1 MGPVGP
7 VRQGSSVAA
16 GPCGACSLAD
26 TTARAVPEIRR
37 LCVYCGSSAGAR
49 PAYAEAAHALGTLLA
64 AEGVGLVT
72 GGGRVGL
79 MGVVADAVLAGGGEA
94 VGVIPQALADREVG
108 HAGLTELHVVAT
120 MHERKALMAHL
131 ADAFVA
137 LPGGLGTLEEIA
149 EMLTWSQLG
158 LHPKPC
164 GLLDVAGYYAPLVR
178 FFDHATAERFVRPE
192 HRALLVVDESP
203 ERMLARLQAH
213 VPPHAG

>member
-1 MGPVGP
+1 LLALPADAPVP
-7 VRQGSSVAA
+7 D
-16 GPCGACSLAD
+16 L
-26 TTARAVPEIRR
+26 RR
-37 LCVYCGSSAGAR
+37 LCVYCGSSPGAR

-64 AEGVGLVT
+64 HEGIGLVT

-79 MGVVADAVLAGGGEA
+79 MGVVADAVLAAGGEA
-94 VGVIPQALADREVG
+94 TGVIPQALMDREVG
-108 HAGLTELHVVAT
+108 HEGLTALHVVGS

-149 EMLTWSQLG
+149 EMLTWAQLG

-192 HRALLVVDESP
+192 HRALLAVESDP
-203 ERMLARLQAH
+203 AQLLGRLRTH
-213 VPPHAG
+213 VPLDAAT

>member
-1 MGPVGP
+1 
-7 VRQGSSVAA
+7 
-16 GPCGACSLAD
+16 
-26 TTARAVPEIRR
+26 VPEIRR

-149 EMLTWSQLG
+149 EMMTWAQLG
-158 LHPKPC
+158 FHPKPC
-164 GLLDVAGYYAPLVR
+164 GLLDVDGYYAPLVR

-192 HRALLVVDESP
+192 HRALLVVDERP
-203 ERMLARLQAH
+203 ARMLARLRAH
-213 VPPHAG
+213 VPPFAG